1 MPRRS
6 VAKNP
11 VVLIVEDE
19 PLVRE
24 LEADILIGAGFRL
37 IESKTADEAF
47 EILRR
52 GAEVQVVFT
61 DVDMPGSIDGFE
73 FARLVHQGWPE
84 VAIVVSSGKMR
95 PGPAD
100 LPQNAIFVPKPYR
113 PAQLVE
119 KIREALGL
127 RTRDRSSRGPGAA
140 AEPAD

>member
-24 LEADILIGAGFRL
+24 LEADILVGAGFRL
-37 IESKTADEAF
+37 IEAKTADEAF
-47 EILRR
+47 ELLRR
-52 GAEVQVVFT
+52 GAEVQAIFT

-73 FARLVHQGWPE
+73 FARLVHQGWPD
-84 VAIVVSSGKMR
+84 VAIVVTSGKMR
-95 PGPAD
+95 PGPRD
-100 LPQNAIFVPKPYR
+100 LPPNASFVPKPYR

-119 KIREALGL
+119 RIREALGL
-127 RTRDRSSRGPGAA
+127 HTRDRAAGASA
-140 AEPAD
+140 AKPPS

>member
-24 LEADILIGAGFRL
+24 LEADILVGAGFRL
-37 IESKTADEAF
+37 LEAKTADEAF
-47 EILRR
+47 ELLRR

-61 DVDMPGSIDGFE
+61 DVDMPGSINGFE

-84 VAIVVSSGKMR
+84 IPIVVSSGKMR
-95 PGPAD
+95 PGGRD
-100 LPQNAIFVPKPYR
+100 LPPNAIFIAKPYR
-113 PAQLVE
+113 PAELVE
-119 KIREALGL
+119 RIREALGL
-127 RTRDRSSRGPGAA
+127 NTRDRAAGPAA
-140 AEPAD
+140 KPQA

>member
-11 VVLIVEDE
+11 VILIVEDE

-24 LEADILIGAGFRL
+24 LEADILVGAGFRL
-37 IESKTADEAF
+37 LEAKTADEAF
-47 EILRR
+47 ELLRR
-52 GAEVQVVFT
+52 GAEVHAVFT

-73 FARLVHQGWPE
+73 FARLVHQGWPD

-95 PGPAD
+95 PGRGD
-100 LPQNAIFVPKPYR
+100 LPEDAIFIAKPYR

-119 KIREALGL
+119 RVRDALGL
-127 RTRDRSSRGPGAA
+127 RTRDRASGRAGAK